1 MKRQRQLLALLALL
15 AVALPSPAMTPQERK
30 AYLDKLVQI
39 LPPVPSF
46 NAWQQRT
53 RELPPDFD
61 ALPKINGLPDPLRFL
76 DGRVVKTPEDWTTRR
91 AEIYALEQ
99 KYDLGSFPPKPKL
112 DNVVVLNES
121 TADGRITRNLRLE
134 FGPDRKATLRA
145 IVTIPAGDG
154 PFPVM
159 ISPSIGGGGFGGG
172 AGGFGGA
179 ALARG
184 YISAGYAGNDGQNDA
199 NAYVP
204 LYPDYDFADLPRR
217 AWSCQVLVDYLCTL
231 PQVDKAH
238 IALNGYSRDGKMALI
253 AAGVDP
259 RITAVI
265 PGSTGVGGVMP
276 WRLGSE
282 RGFGE
287 SIESTT
293 RNFPTWF
300 HPRLRFFSG
309 REDRLPVDGN
319 LLVALVAPRACLIT
333 YGNNDEVG
341 QPWPMEQ
348 SYRSALRAY
357 ELLGKGDALGVMHN
371 PGYHGAND
379 VQAAMNWLDFQF
391 GRSQTKWTNDFI
403 YPWDYDQWQAQVKET
418 VDLSKYAAR
427 KLTDTLSAPGGATI
441 ASVADWEKKS
451 ADIRKS
457 VEWMLGDKSPGTLA
471 NPFPLPKL
479 GDPSQPASL
488 RGGRGG
494 GARPGGAAPPAD
506 RTLFDDIHGVK
517 AAGNSYGWIAAAA
530 RQTTKRKITFPSPSG
545 FGTIEADI
553 CTANNVAADAKLPA
567 VIWLHG
573 YSSSL
578 GYSWVYHYDV
588 HPVLALAQAGY
599 AVLAFDQ
606 SGYGSRQVEA
616 AAFYNKYPR
625 WSQMGHMI
633 EDTRAAIDVLSKDAQ
648 VDPNRIY
655 LFGYSMGANLAL
667 HTAVLDSRV
676 KGVVSLN
683 GFTPMRTDT
692 GDWGTSGI
700 ARYFRE
706 HDLVPR
712 MGAFD
717 GHETQLPYDYD
728 ELIAALAPRPVY
740 VLSPQF
746 DRDAT
751 PADVKLAV
759 EQAKK
764 VYGLYNAADKVLLDE
779 PWDYNRLPLVT
790 QDQVIKWMAEQLK

>member
-1 MKRQRQLLALLALL
+1 VFLALLAM
-15 AVALPSPAMTPQERK
+15 ALPSPAMTPEERK
-30 AYLDKLVQI
+30 AYLDKFLQTMPAV
-39 LPPVPSF
+39 PPPRDCPEVTTGPIAPRCNTF
-46 NAWQQRT
+46 DVWLKRT
-53 RELPPDFD
+53 GELPPDFD
-61 ALPKINGLPDPLRFL
+61 ALPKINGLPDPLQFV
-76 DGRVVKTPEDWTTRR
+76 DGRMVKNTEDWKARR

-99 KYDLGSFPPKPKL
+99 KYDIGTFPPKPKL
-112 DNVVVLNES
+112 DNAVVVSETTNN
-121 TADGRITRNLRLE
+121 GQITRTLRLE
-134 FGPDRKATLRA
+134 FGPESKATLRA
-145 IVTIPAGDG
+145 VVTIPAGNG

-159 ISPSIGGGGFGGG
+159 ISPSLNAMGFGP
-172 AGGFGGA
+172 A

-184 YISAGYAGNDGQNDA
+184 YISAGFAGNDGQNDA

-204 LYPDYDFADLPRR
+204 LYPQYDFADLPRR
-217 AWSCQVLVDYLCTL
+217 AWSAQMLVDYLYTL
-231 PQVDKAH
+231 PQVDKQH
-238 IALNGYSRDGKMALI
+238 IAINGYSRDGKMALI
-253 AAGVDP
+253 AAGIDP

-300 HPRLRFFSG
+300 VPRLRFFSG

-348 SYRSALRAY
+348 AYRSALRAY
-357 ELLGKGDALGVMHN
+357 TLLGKPDALGVMHS

-379 VQAAMNWLDFQF
+379 VQAAMDWLDFQF
-391 GRSQTKWTNDFI
+391 GRSEKKWVNDFV
-403 YPWDYDQWQAQVKET
+403 YPWDYDKWQAQTKER
-418 VDLSKYAAR
+418 VDLSKYPER
-427 KLTDTLSAPGGATI
+427 KLTDTLVSGGTTI
-441 ASVADWEKKS
+441 KTVANWEKKT
-451 ADIRKS
+451 ADIRKA
-457 VEWMLGDKSPGTLA
+457 VEWMLGDKTPGTLA

-479 GDPSQPASL
+479 GSPSLPANG

-494 GARPGGAAPPAD
+494 AATP
-506 RTLFDDIHGVK
+506 TLFDDIHGTK
-517 AAGNSYGWIAAAA
+517 ANGNSYGFISAAVQ
-530 RQTTKRKITFPSPSG
+530 RTTKRKITFPSKSG
-545 FGTIEADI
+545 FGTIEADLF
-553 CTANNVAADAKLPA
+553 TANNVAPDAKLPT

-606 SGYGSRQVEA
+606 SGFGSRQVEA
-616 AAFYNKYPR
+616 ADFYNKYPR
-625 WSQMGHMI
+625 WSQMGHMV
-633 EDTRAAIDVLSKDAQ
+633 EDTRAAIDALSKETQ
-648 VDPNRIY
+648 VDSNRIY
-655 LFGYSMGANLAL
+655 LLGYSMGANIAL
-667 HTAVLDSRV
+667 HTAVLDPRV

-692 GDWGTSGI
+692 EKKGTGGI
-700 ARYFRE
+700 ARYYRE
-706 HDLVPR
+706 HDLLPR
-712 MGAFD
+712 MGAFA
-717 GHETQLPYDYD
+717 GKEAQLPYDYD
-728 ELIAALAPRPVY
+728 ELIAAIAPRPVY
-740 VLSPQF
+740 VLAAQF

-751 PADVKLAV
+751 AADVKLAV

-764 VYGLYNAADKVLLDE
+764 VYALYNAPDNVMLDE
-779 PWDYNRLPLVT
+779 PWDYNRLPLGT
-790 QDQVIKWMAEQLK
+790 QDRAIKWMAEKMK

>member
-1 MKRQRQLLALLALL
+1 MKRKTQLVALLGLLAIAQSS
-15 AVALPSPAMTPQERK
+15 VATTPEERR
-30 AYLDKLVQI
+30 AYLDKLVQT
-39 LPPVPSF
+39 LPAVPSF
-46 NAWQQRT
+46 KVWQQRT
-53 RELPPDFD
+53 GELPPDFD
-61 ALPKINGLPDPLRFL
+61 SLPKINSLPDPLRFL
-76 DGRVVKTPEDWTTRR
+76 DGHMAKTAADWKARR
-91 AEIYALEQ
+91 AELFALEQ
-99 KYDLGSFPPKPKL
+99 KYDIGTFPPKPKL
-112 DNVVVLNES
+112 DNVVVLSEDN
-121 TADGRITRNLRLE
+121 ANGQITRSLRLE

-145 IVTIPAGDG
+145 TITIPAGAG

-159 ISPSIGGGGFGGG
+159 ISPSIAAPGAAGFGGV
-172 AGGFGGA
+172 

-184 YISAGYAGNDGQNDA
+184 YIAAGFAGNDGQNDA
-199 NAYVP
+199 NAYIP
-204 LYPDYDFADLPRR
+204 LYPDFDFADLPRR
-217 AWSCQVLVDYLCTL
+217 AWSAQMLVDYLVTL
-231 PQVDKAH
+231 PQVDKEH
-238 IALNGYSRDGKMALI
+238 IALNGYSRDGKMALV
-253 AAGVDP
+253 AAILDP
-259 RITAVI
+259 RIAAVI

-300 HPRLRFFSG
+300 VPRLRFFSG

-319 LLVALVAPRACLIT
+319 SLVALVAPRALLIT
-333 YGNNDEVG
+333 YGNNDEVS

-348 SYRSALRAY
+348 AYRSASRAY
-357 ELLGKGDALGVMHN
+357 DLLGKSDALGIMHS

-391 GRSQTKWTNDFI
+391 GRSKTKWTNEFV
-403 YPWDYDQWQAQVKET
+403 YPWDYDKWKAQTKEN
-418 VDLSKYAAR
+418 VDVSKFR
-427 KLTDTLSAPGGATI
+427 PHKLTDTSVSA
-441 ASVADWEKKS
+441 WEKTA

-457 VEWMLGDKSPGTLA
+457 VEWMLGDKTPGTLTNA
-471 NPFPLPKL
+471 FPLPKL
-479 GDPSQPASL
+479 GDTSQPAAPP

-494 GARPGGAAPPAD
+494 GPAAAVAT
-506 RTLFDDIHGVK
+506 TLFDDIHGTK
-517 AAGNSYGWIAAAA
+517 ASGNSYGWLSAVV
-530 RQTTKRKITFPSPSG
+530 QKTTKRKIIIPSPSG
-545 FGTIEADI
+545 FGAIEADLF
-553 CTANNVAADAKLPA
+553 TPNNVAPGTKLPT

-578 GYSWVYHYDV
+578 GYSWVYHYDL

-606 SGYGSRQVEA
+606 SGFGSRQVEA
-616 AAFYNKYPR
+616 AAFYNKYPQ
-625 WSQMGHMI
+625 WSQMGHMVD
-633 EDTRAAIDVLSKDAQ
+633 DTRAAIDAVSKEGV
-648 VDPNRIY
+648 VDSSRIY

-692 GDWGTSGI
+692 ENKGTGGI

-706 HDLVPR
+706 HDLLPR
-712 MGAFD
+712 MGAFA
-717 GHETQLPYDYD
+717 GKESRLPYDYD
-728 ELIAALAPRPVY
+728 ELIAAIAPRPVY
-740 VLSPQF
+740 ILSPQF

-764 VYGLYNAADKVLLDE
+764 IYRLYNAADNVMLDE
-779 PWDYNRLPLVT
+779 PWDYNRLPQAT
-790 QDQVIKWMAEQLK
+790 EDRVIQWMLTKMK

>member
-1 MKRQRQLLALLALL
+1 MKRQQKLLALFALFSI
-15 AVALPSPAMTPQERK
+15 VFPALGMTSQERK
-30 AYLDKLVQI
+30 AYLEKFVQT
-39 LPPVPSF
+39 LPTVASF
-46 NAWQQRT
+46 NMWLERT
-53 RELPPDFD
+53 SELPPDFD
-61 ALPKINGLPDPLRFL
+61 ALPKTNGLPDPLRFM
-76 DGRVVKTPEDWTTRR
+76 DGRVVKTAEDWKARR
-91 AEIYALEQ
+91 AEIFALEQ
-99 KYDLGSFPPKPKL
+99 KYDIGTFPPKPKL
-112 DNVVVLNES
+112 DNVVVLSENN
-121 TADGRITRNLRLE
+121 ANAQITRTLRLE

-145 IVTIPAGDG
+145 TITIPAGDG

-159 ISPSIGGGGFGGG
+159 MSPSINNGG

-179 ALARG
+179 ALPRG
-184 YISAGYAGNDGQNDA
+184 YISAGFAGNDGQNDA

-204 LYPDYDFADLPRR
+204 LYPDFDFADLPRR
-217 AWSCQVLVDYLCTL
+217 AWSGQMLVDYLYTL

-253 AAGVDP
+253 AAALDT
-259 RITAVI
+259 RIAAVI

-300 HPRLRFFSG
+300 VPRLRFFSG

-319 LLVALVAPRACLIT
+319 LLVTLVAPRACLIT
-333 YGNNDEVG
+333 YGNNDEVS

-348 SYRSALRAY
+348 AYRSALRAY
-357 ELLGKGDALGVMHN
+357 QVLGKPEALSVMHS

-391 GRSQTKWTNDFI
+391 GRSQTKWTNELV
-403 YPWDYDQWQAQVKET
+403 YPWDYDKWQAQVKEK
-418 VDLSKYAAR
+418 VEVSKYPAR
-427 KLTDTLSAPGGATI
+427 KLTDTLIASGGRTI
-441 ASVADWEKKS
+441 ASVSDWEKKS
-451 ADIRKS
+451 AEIRKA
-457 VEWMLGDKSPGTLA
+457 VEWMLGDKTPGALA

-479 GDPSQPASL
+479 GDPSEPAAA

-494 GARPGGAAPPAD
+494 AAPANV
-506 RTLFDDIHGVK
+506 TLFDDIHGTK
-517 AAGNSYGWIAAAA
+517 ARGNSYGWINTAVQA
-530 RQTTKRKITFPSPSG
+530 TTKRKITFPSASG
-545 FGTIEADI
+545 FGMIEADLF
-553 CTANNVAADAKLPA
+553 TPNNAAAGAKLPT

-606 SGYGSRQVEA
+606 SGFGSRQIEA
-616 AAFYNKYPR
+616 AAFYDKYPR
-625 WSQMGHMI
+625 WSQMGHMV
-633 EDTRAAIDVLSKDAQ
+633 EDTRTAIDAVSKDAQ
-648 VDPNRIY
+648 VDPSRIY
-655 LFGYSMGANLAL
+655 LLGYSMGANIAL

-692 GDWGTSGI
+692 EKKGTGGI

-706 HDLVPR
+706 HDLLPR
-712 MGAFD
+712 MGAFA
-717 GHETQLPYDYD
+717 GKEAQLPYDYD
-728 ELIAALAPRPVY
+728 ELISAIAPRPVY
-740 VLSPQF
+740 VLAAQF

-751 PADVKLAV
+751 PTDVKLAV
-759 EQAKK
+759 DQAKK
-764 VYGLYNAADKVLLDE
+764 VYSLYNATGNIMLDE
-779 PWDYNRLPLVT
+779 PWDYNRLPQGT
-790 QDQVIKWMAEQLK
+790 EDRMIKWMAEKMK

>member
-1 MKRQRQLLALLALL
+1 MKRHPRLLALFTLLSLL
-15 AVALPSPAMTPQERK
+15 AIAVPSVSMTPEERK
-30 AYLDKLVQI
+30 AYLDKFIQI
-39 LPPVPSF
+39 MPAVPSF
-46 NAWQQRT
+46 SAWLQRT
-53 RELPPDFD
+53 GELPPDFD
-61 ALPKINGLPDPLRFL
+61 ALPRNNPLPDPLRFV
-76 DGRVVKTPEDWTTRR
+76 DGRVVRNADDWKARR
-91 AEIYALEQ
+91 AEIYTLEQ
-99 KYDLGSFPPKPKL
+99 KYDVGSFPPKPNL
-112 DNVVVLNES
+112 DNVVVLSETSAN
-121 TADGRITRNLRLE
+121 GQITRSLRLE

-145 IVTIPAGDG
+145 TVTIPAGAG

-159 ISPSIGGGGFGGG
+159 ISPSIGAPTGGF
-172 AGGFGGA
+172 AGA

-184 YISAGYAGNDGQNDA
+184 YIAAGFAGNDSQNDA

-204 LYPDYDFADLPRR
+204 LYPEYDFADLPRR
-217 AWSCQVLVDYLCTL
+217 AWSSQMLVDYLYTL
-231 PQVDKAH
+231 PEVDKAR
-238 IALNGYSRDGKMALI
+238 IAINGYSRDGKMALI
-253 AAGVDP
+253 AAGIDT

-300 HPRLRFFSG
+300 VPRLRFFSG

-348 SYRSALRAY
+348 AYLSALRAY
-357 ELLGKGDALGVMHN
+357 QLLGKPDALGVMHS
-371 PGYHGAND
+371 PGYHGATD

-391 GRSQTKWTNDFI
+391 GRSQTKWINELV
-403 YPWDYDQWQAQVKET
+403 YPWDYDKWQAQVKET
-418 VDLSKYAAR
+418 VDLGRYPAR
-427 KLTDTLSAPGGATI
+427 KITDTLIASNRATI
-441 ASVADWEKKS
+441 ASVADWERKS
-451 ADIRKS
+451 ADIRKG
-457 VEWMLGDKSPGTLA
+457 VEWMMGDKTAGSLA
-471 NPFPLPKL
+471 NPFPLPRL
-479 GDPSQPASL
+479 GDPSQPAAPP
-488 RGGRGG
+488 RGGRG
-494 GARPGGAAPPAD
+494 AAPTTS
-506 RTLFDDIHGVK
+506 RTLFDDIHGTK
-517 AAGNSYGWIAAAA
+517 AQSNSYGWLAAAVQ
-530 RQTTKRKITFPSPSG
+530 RTTKRKITFPSPSG
-545 FGTIEADI
+545 FGAIEADVFTPN
-553 CTANNVAADAKLPA
+553 TAAPDAKLPA

-578 GYSWVYHYDV
+578 GYSWVYHFDV

-599 AVLAFDQ
+599 TVLAFDQ

-625 WSQMGHMI
+625 WSQMGHMV

-667 HTAVLDSRV
+667 HTAVLDPRV

-692 GDWGTSGI
+692 EDKGAGGI

-706 HDLVPR
+706 HDLLPR
-712 MGAFD
+712 MGAFA
-717 GHETQLPYDYD
+717 GKEAQLPYDYD
-728 ELIAALAPRPVY
+728 ELIAAIAPRPVY
-740 VLSPQF
+740 ILAAQF
-746 DRDAT
+746 DRDAH

-764 VYGLYNAADKVLLDE
+764 VYALYNATGNVMLDE
-779 PWDYNRLPLVT
+779 PWDYNRLPLGT
-790 QDQVIKWMAEQLK
+790 QDRVIQWMSQKMK

>member
-1 MKRQRQLLALLALL
+1 MHRPFGTAYAPGTMKRHSQLLALLALL
-15 AVALPSPAMTPQERK
+15 VCLFPSLGMTLEERK
-30 AYLDKLVQI
+30 TYLDRFVQTV
-39 LPPVPSF
+39 PAVPSF
-46 NAWQQRT
+46 NTWLERT
-53 RELPPDFD
+53 HELPPDFD

-76 DGRVVKTPEDWTTRR
+76 NGRTVKNAEDWKVRR
-91 AEIYALEQ
+91 AEIFGLEE
-99 KYDLGSFPPKPKL
+99 KYDIGTFPPKPAL
-112 DNVVVLNES
+112 ANVVVLSEN
-121 TADGRITRNLRLE
+121 TANGQITRNLRFE
-134 FGPDRKATLRA
+134 FGPEQKATLRA
-145 IVTIPAGDG
+145 TVTIPAGDG

-159 ISPSIGGGGFGGG
+159 ISPSINAPGAAGFGGV
-172 AGGFGGA
+172 

-184 YISAGYAGNDGQNDA
+184 YIAAGFAGNDGQNDA

-204 LYPDYDFADLPRR
+204 LYPEFDFADLPRR
-217 AWSCQVLVDYLCTL
+217 AWSCQMLVDYLYTL

-238 IALNGYSRDGKMALI
+238 IAMNGYSRDGKMALI
-253 AAGVDP
+253 AAALDT
-259 RITAVI
+259 RIAAVI

-300 HPRLRFFSG
+300 VPRLRFFSG

-319 LLVALVAPRACLIT
+319 LLVALVAPRAVLIT
-333 YGNNDEVG
+333 YGNNDEVS

-348 SYRSALRAY
+348 AYHSARRAF
-357 ELLGKGDALGVMHN
+357 ELLGKPDALGVMHS

-379 VQAAMNWLDFQF
+379 VQSAMDWLDYQF
-391 GRSQTKWTNDFI
+391 GRSQKKWTNELV
-403 YPWDYDQWQAQVKET
+403 YPWDYDTWKAQVKET
-418 VDLSKYAAR
+418 IDISKFPTR
-427 KLTDTLSAPGGATI
+427 KLTAG
-441 ASVADWEKKS
+441 SVADWEKKVP
-451 ADIRKS
+451 DIRKA
-457 VEWMLGDKSPGTLA
+457 VEWMLGDKTPGTLA

-479 GDPSQPASL
+479 GDPSQPAAPP
-488 RGGRGG
+488 RGGRA
-494 GARPGGAAPPAD
+494 GAPTNA
-506 RTLFDDIHGVK
+506 TLFDDIHATK
-517 AAGNSYGWIAAAA
+517 ASGNSYGWINTAV
-530 RQTTKRKITFPSPSG
+530 QKTNKRKVTIPSASG
-545 FGTIEADI
+545 FGVIEADLF
-553 CTANNVAADAKLPA
+553 TPKDAAADARLPA

-606 SGYGSRQVEA
+606 SGFGSRQVEA

-625 WSQMGHMI
+625 WSQMGHMV
-633 EDTRAAIDVLSKDAQ
+633 EDTRAAIDMLSKDAQ
-648 VDPNRIY
+648 VDPTRIY

-692 GDWGTSGI
+692 ADKGTGGI

-706 HDLVPR
+706 HDLLPR
-712 MGAFD
+712 MGAFI
-717 GHETQLPYDYD
+717 GKEARLPYDYD
-728 ELIAALAPRPVY
+728 ELIAAIAPRPIY

-751 PADVKLAV
+751 PADVKKAV

-764 VYGLYNAADKVLLDE
+764 IYDVYNAAENLKLDE
-779 PWDYNRLPLVT
+779 PWDYNRLPLGT
-790 QDQVIKWMAEQLK
+790 QDRAIQWMKEKMR

>member
-1 MKRQRQLLALLALL
+1 MKRRPQLLAFLLLMAIALRL
-15 AVALPSPAMTPQERK
+15 PAMSPEERK
-30 AYLDKLVQI
+30 AYLDKFVQT
-39 LPPVPSF
+39 LPAVPSF
-46 NAWQQRT
+46 NAWLQRT
-53 RELPPDFD
+53 GELPPDFD
-61 ALPKINGLPDPLRFL
+61 ALPRINGLPDPLRFL
-76 DGRVVKTPEDWTTRR
+76 DGRMVKKAEDWKARR
-91 AEIYALEQ
+91 AEIFALEE
-99 KYDLGSFPPKPKL
+99 KYDIGTFPPKPRL
-112 DNVVVLNES
+112 DNVVVLSETN
-121 TADGRITRNLRLE
+121 TNGQVTRNLRLE

-145 IVTIPAGDG
+145 TITIPAGDG

-159 ISPSIGGGGFGGG
+159 ISPSINAPG
-172 AGGFGGA
+172 AGGFGGV

-184 YISAGYAGNDGQNDA
+184 YIAAGFAGNDGQNDA

-204 LYPDYDFADLPRR
+204 LYPEYDFADLPRR
-217 AWSCQVLVDYLCTL
+217 AWSSQMLVDYLYTL
-231 PQVDKAH
+231 PQVDKQR
-238 IALNGYSRDGKMALI
+238 IALNGYSRDGKMALV
-253 AAGVDP
+253 AAILDP
-259 RITAVI
+259 RIAAVI

-300 HPRLRFFSG
+300 LPRLRFFSG

-333 YGNNDEVG
+333 YGNNDEVS

-348 SYRSALRAY
+348 AYRSALRAY
-357 ELLGKGDALGVMHN
+357 DVLGKPEALGIMHG

-391 GRSQTKWTNDFI
+391 GRSQTEWTNEFV
-403 YPWDYDQWQAQVKET
+403 YPWEYDRWKSQVKEN
-418 VDLSKYAAR
+418 VDISKYR
-427 KLTDTLSAPGGATI
+427 PHKLTDTRIP
-441 ASVADWEKKS
+441 DWEKKS

-457 VEWMLGDKSPGTLA
+457 VEWMLGDKTPGVLA

-479 GDPSQPASL
+479 GDPAQPAAPP
-488 RGGRGG
+488 R
-494 GARPGGAAPPAD
+494 GGAAP
-506 RTLFDDIHGVK
+506 RVGVTLFDDIHGTK
-517 AAGNSYGWIAAAA
+517 ANGNSYGMINTAVQ
-530 RQTTKRKITFPSPSG
+530 QTTKRKITFPSPSG
-545 FGTIEADI
+545 FGDIEADVF
-553 CTANNVAADAKLPA
+553 TAKNADADAKLPA

-599 AVLAFDQ
+599 VVLAFDQ
-606 SGYGSRQVEA
+606 SGFGSRQVEA
-616 AAFYNKYPR
+616 AAFYNKFPR
-625 WSQMGHMI
+625 WSQMGHMV
-633 EDTRAAIDVLSKDAQ
+633 EDTRAAIDALSKETQ
-648 VDPNRIY
+648 VDSSRIY
-655 LFGYSMGANLAL
+655 LFGYSMGASLAL
-667 HTAVLDSRV
+667 HTAVLDRRV

-683 GFTPMRTDT
+683 GFTPMRTDKEDKGT
-692 GDWGTSGI
+692 GGI

-706 HDLVPR
+706 HDLLPR
-712 MGAFD
+712 MGAFA
-717 GHETQLPYDYD
+717 GKEAQLPYDYD

-751 PADVKLAV
+751 PADVKSAV
-759 EQAKK
+759 EQARKI
-764 VYGLYNAADKVLLDE
+764 YRLYNAADKIMLDE
-779 PWDYNRLPLVT
+779 PLDYNRLPVGTLDRT
-790 QDQVIKWMAEQLK
+790 IMWMMEKMK

>member
-1 MKRQRQLLALLALL
+1 
-15 AVALPSPAMTPQERK
+15 MTPQERK

-46 NAWQQRT
+46 NAWLQRT
-53 RELPPDFD
+53 GELPPDFD

-76 DGRVVKTPEDWTTRR
+76 DGRVVKTSDDWKARR

-99 KYDLGSFPPKPKL
+99 QYDLGTFPPKPKL
-112 DNVVVLNES
+112 DNAVVLNEA
-121 TADGRITRNLRLE
+121 TANGRITRDLRLE

-145 IVTIPAGDG
+145 TVTIPAGDG

-159 ISPSIGGGGFGGG
+159 ISPSLAAG
-172 AGGFGGA
+172 AGGFGAA

-184 YISAGYAGNDGQNDA
+184 YIAAGFAGNDRQNDA

-204 LYPDYDFADLPRR
+204 LYPDFDFADLPRR
-217 AWSCQVLVDYLCTL
+217 AWSCQMLVDYLYTL

-238 IALNGYSRDGKMALI
+238 IALNGYSRDGKMALV
-253 AAGVDP
+253 AAAVDP

-300 HPRLRFFSG
+300 VPRLRFFSG
-309 REDRLPVDGN
+309 REDRLPIDGN

-357 ELLGKGDALGVMHN
+357 ELLGKGNALGVLHS

-379 VQAAMNWLDFQF
+379 LQAAMNWLDYQF
-391 GRSQTKWTNDFI
+391 GRSPAKWANDFI
-403 YPWDYDQWQAQVKET
+403 YPWDYDKWRAQVKET
-418 VDLSKYAAR
+418 VDLSQFPAR
-427 KLTDTLSAPGGATI
+427 KITDTLLAPGGATI
-441 ASVADWEKKS
+441 ASVADWEKKA

-457 VEWMLGDKSPGTLA
+457 VEWMLGDKTPGTLA
-471 NPFPLPKL
+471 NPFPFPKL
-479 GDPSQPASL
+479 GDPSQPAFG

-494 GARPGGAAPPAD
+494 ARAGGAAGD
-506 RTLFDDIHGVK
+506 TRTLFDDIHGVK
-517 AAGNSYGWIAAAA
+517 ATGNSYGWINAAV

-545 FGTIEADI
+545 FGAIEADLY
-553 CTANNVAADAKLPA
+553 TANNVAADAKLPA

-578 GYSWVYHYDV
+578 GYSWVYHFDV
-588 HPVLALAQAGY
+588 HPVLALAQAGF

-606 SGYGSRQVEA
+606 SGFGSRQVEA

-633 EDTRAAIDVLSKDAQ
+633 DDTRAAIDVLSKDAQ
-648 VDPNRIY
+648 VDPSRIY

-667 HTAVLDSRV
+667 HTAVLDARV

-683 GFTPMRTDT
+683 GFTPLRTDT
-692 GDWGTSGI
+692 ADRGTGGI

-706 HDLVPR
+706 HDLLPR
-712 MGAFD
+712 MGAFA
-717 GHETQLPYDYD
+717 GKEAHLPYDYD

-740 VLSPQF
+740 ILAPQL

-751 PADVKLAV
+751 PAEVKLAV

-764 VYGLYNAADKVLLDE
+764 VYGLYNAADKVALDE
-779 PWDYNRLPLVT
+779 PWDYNRLPLGT
-790 QDQVIKWMAEQLK
+790 QDRVIKWMGEKLR

>member
-1 MKRQRQLLALLALL
+1 MKRQPQLLALLALL
-15 AVALPSPAMTPQERK
+15 AIALSSPSMTQEERK

-39 LPPVPSF
+39 LPAVPSF
-46 NAWQQRT
+46 NTWLQRT
-53 RELPPDFD
+53 GELPPDFD
-61 ALPKINGLPDPLRFL
+61 ALPKINGLPDPLKFL
-76 DGRVVKTPEDWTTRR
+76 DGHRVKTASDWKARR
-91 AEIYALEQ
+91 AELYALEE
-99 KYDLGSFPPKPKL
+99 KYDLGTFPPKPKL
-112 DNVVVLNES
+112 DNVVVLSEND
-121 TADGRITRNLRLE
+121 ANGQITRNLRFE

-145 IVTIPAGDG
+145 TLTIPAGEG

-159 ISPSIGGGGFGGG
+159 ISPSIGGG

-184 YISAGYAGNDGQNDA
+184 YISAGFAGNDGQNDA

-204 LYPDYDFADLPRR
+204 LYPEFDFADLPRR
-217 AWSCQVLVDYLCTL
+217 AWSTQILVDYLYTL
-231 PQVDKAH
+231 PQVDKEH
-238 IALNGYSRDGKMALI
+238 IAINGYSRDGKMALI
-253 AAGVDP
+253 AAIVDQ

-276 WRLGSE
+276 WRLGGE

-293 RNFPTWF
+293 RSFPSWF
-300 HPRLRFFSG
+300 VPRLRFFSG

-319 LLVALVAPRACLIT
+319 SLVAMVAPRACLIT
-333 YGNNDEVG
+333 FGNNDEVG

-348 SYRSALRAY
+348 AYRSALRAY
-357 ELLGKGDALGVMHN
+357 DLLGKSEALGIMHS

-391 GRSQTKWTNDFI
+391 GRSRTKWINDLI
-403 YPWDYDQWQAQVKET
+403 YPWDYDTWRAQVKET
-418 VDLSKYAAR
+418 VDLSKYPAR
-427 KLTDTLSAPGGATI
+427 KLTDTLIAPGGALIT
-441 ASVADWEKKS
+441 SVAGWEKKS
-451 ADIRKS
+451 TGIRAS
-457 VEWMLGDKSPGTLA
+457 VAWMLGDKTPGTLA

-479 GDPSQPASL
+479 GDPSQPAAM
-488 RGGRGG
+488 RGG
-494 GARPGGAAPPAD
+494 GSGT
-506 RTLFDDIHGVK
+506 TLFDDIHGAK
-517 AAGNSYGWIAAAA
+517 ASGNSYGWIKTAV
-530 RQTTKRKITFPSPSG
+530 QQITKRKITFPSPSG
-545 FGTIEADI
+545 FGAIEADI
-553 CTANNVAADAKLPA
+553 FVANNAAAAARLPA

-578 GYSWVYHYDV
+578 GYSWVYHYDL

-606 SGYGSRQVEA
+606 SGFGSRQIEA

-625 WSQMGHMI
+625 WSQMGHMVD
-633 EDTRAAIDVLSKDAQ
+633 DTRAAIDALSKDAQ
-648 VDPNRIY
+648 VDAGRIY

-667 HTAVLDSRV
+667 YTAVLDPRV

-692 GDWGTSGI
+692 EDKGAGGI

-706 HDLVPR
+706 HDLLPR
-712 MGAFD
+712 MGAFA
-717 GHETQLPYDYD
+717 GKEARLPYDYD
-728 ELIAALAPRPVY
+728 ELIAAIAPRPVY
-740 VLSPQF
+740 VLSPRF
-746 DRDAT
+746 DRDAS
-751 PADVKLAV
+751 PADVKFAV

-764 VYGLYNAADKVLLDE
+764 IYGLYNAADKLILDE
-779 PWDYNRLPLVT
+779 PWDYNRLPLET
-790 QDQVIKWMAEQLK
+790 QDRVIKWMGGMGYGD